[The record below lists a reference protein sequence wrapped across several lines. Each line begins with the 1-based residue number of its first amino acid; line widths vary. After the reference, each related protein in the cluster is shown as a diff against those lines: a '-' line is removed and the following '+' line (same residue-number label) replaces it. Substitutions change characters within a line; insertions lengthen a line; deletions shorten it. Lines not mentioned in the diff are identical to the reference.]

1 MNDEE
6 RLKAKL
12 RAIEALYAGATTPG
26 ERVAA
31 GLAQKRIAT
40 RLAELRDRDEVE
52 WQFYCNRWSRRILL
66 ALARRYGI
74 EPYRYKRQR
83 RTTLV
88 IRASERFLQETLI
101 PQYEQMCNT
110 LDEHLDAVTKR
121 VVAEVIHASTN
132 DEAVVDSQPQQLE
145 AFSSTSEPSNK

>member
-1 MNDEE
+1 MDEE

-12 RAIEALYAGATTPG
+12 QAIEALFAGATTQG

-31 GLAQKRIAT
+31 GLARERIAA
-40 RLAELRDRDEVE
+40 RLAEMRDQDEVE
-52 WQFYCNRWSRRILL
+52 WQFYCDRWSRQVLL

-74 EPYRYKRQR
+74 KPYRYKRQR

-88 IRASERFLQETLI
+88 IRAPERFLQETLI
-101 PQYEQMCNT
+101 PQYEQMCAT

-121 VVAEVIHASTN
+121 VVAEAIHAST
-132 DEAVVDSQPQQLE
+132 DDAPVIDSQPQQLD
-145 AFSSTSEPSNK
+145 AFPSKTGQSCT